1 MRRWRRK
8 KNIKKDIKINKN
20 IFLYFY
26 LFLPIFPS
34 AACRNKLL
42 TFNSND
48 MKKILIWALPLLM
61 GSVCHA
67 EDITIQYNGSTA
79 KVQQKAKDSVNVTV
93 KGANVHIESQY
104 TSHKLTVLLSGKSD
118 DGQLVL
124 KTAGK
129 AKVTL
134 NKLNLTS
141 QEGAPLDLRNKKKV
155 EIIAADGTENTLTI
169 TACND
174 TANNKAAAIWSKDK
188 ILLSGK
194 GTLNVIAT
202 GDGCRGI
209 KAKKDITIEDLTL
222 NVTTSGNHLG
232 EKPFGFGNFGGG
244 EMPDFGGFGGG
255 FGGFGAPNDSTRQGG
270 FGGFQMGGFGGGMPN
285 FGNLSEEDQARIEEM
300 RKAFEERMQNGE
312 GFGGFGGFQMGGFGA
327 PNDSTRQGGFGG
339 FGGGMPNFGGGG
351 MPDFGGFGGGFGGF
365 GNPGGEGEED
375 EDGGMGFGGKH
386 KYVASTKGIASKGK
400 VTINSGTVT
409 VKTATAGAEGIEGKD
424 GVIVNGGTVDV
435 YSPDDAINANA
446 CIEFNGGTI
455 IARSKGNDAI
465 DSNPKGGFFMPF
477 GGNNDQEDADPA
489 IVITGG
495 TVYAWSQAGSPEE
508 GLDCDFAPLVIEG
521 GTIFT
526 VGGGM
531 GEMPSVPTN
540 YTSKQ
545 PSVLLIGINIQK
557 EEPIYLYDS
566 KNKLLETITIPF
578 ALRRSA
584 SLVSSPFF
592 EMGETYTV
600 KTKDYEKTFTLNENF
615 TAVR

>member
-1 MRRWRRK
+1 M
-8 KNIKKDIKINKN
+8 
-20 IFLYFY
+20 
-26 LFLPIFPS
+26 FLPIFPS

-209 KAKKDITIEDLTL
+209 KAKKDITIEDITL

-446 CIEFNGGTI
+446 CIEFNGGTV
-455 IARSKGNDAI
+455 IARSKGNDAV